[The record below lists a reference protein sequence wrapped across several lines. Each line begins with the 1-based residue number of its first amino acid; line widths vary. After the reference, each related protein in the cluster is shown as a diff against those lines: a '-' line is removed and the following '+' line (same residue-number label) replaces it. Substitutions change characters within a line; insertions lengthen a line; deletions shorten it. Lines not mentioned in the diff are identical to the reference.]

1 MSMEVWILSI
11 GSRIKERREE
21 LGITQIELATRLG
34 VSKGAIGNYETDANS
49 PKASIMYKIFDI
61 LQCDANYLYQDEI
74 GERETIVPPKNERN
88 ILSLIRQLN
97 VEGQEKLIDY
107 ADDLVRSGKY
117 KKDNPTEMVNGA

>member
-1 MSMEVWILSI
+1 MEVWILSI